1 MEDGEVNGA
10 GHLDLGKLRQTL
22 LSNSTK
28 QRSTEIENLTER
40 ISKDGRSA
48 SIYHQIVFHEGSL
61 IHCLEQT

>member
-1 MEDGEVNGA
+1 MEDSEVNGA

-40 ISKDGRSA
+40 ISNDGRLA
-48 SIYHQIVFHEGSL
+48 SNVREWSIKKRY
-61 IHCLEQT
+61 